1 MVELAARQHGVVA
14 AWQLGELGFTEDMLR
29 RRVES
34 GRLYRRERG
43 VYSLTPSVTGKGRL
57 MAAVLGCGPEAV
69 LSHDAA
75 AAVWDVGPWPTRKV
89 HVTAPSMH
97 MRGRGV
103 VLHRA
108 RVEQVVRDGFPVT
121 TAART
126 LADLA
131 STLSLQR
138 LEIAFERAERL
149 RLLDVEGVEKEAKGR
164 RGARKVRA
172 ILSSLTA
179 PEPTRSRFEERLRG
193 LCKRHNLPLPAQNV
207 SVAGEDV
214 DAYWQGSN
222 LVVELDS
229 WEFHKTRRAFERDRQ
244 KAAVLERAGIR
255 VLRFTWNQLTRD
267 ETSVAA
273 TVRSAL

>member
-1 MVELAARQHGVVA
+1 MSQAMV
-14 AWQLGELGFTEDMLR
+14 R
-29 RRVES
+29 RRLDE
-34 GRLYRRERG
+34 GRLYRREWG

-57 MAAVLGCGPEAV
+57 MAAVVACGPDAV
-69 LSHDAA
+69 LSHTAA
-75 AAVWDVGPWPTRKV
+75 AAVWDIGPWPTGKV

-97 MRGRGV
+97 ARGSGV
-103 VLHRA
+103 ALHRA
-108 RVEQVVRDGFPVT
+108 QVERVAHDGFPVT
-121 TAART
+121 TVART

-131 STLSLQR
+131 SLLSLQR
-138 LEIAFERAERL
+138 LELAFERGERL
-149 RLLDVEGVEKEAKGR
+149 RLLDVDDVASEAKGR

-179 PEPTRSRFEERLRG
+179 PEPTRSRFEQRLRG

-207 SVAGEDV
+207 TVAGEDV
-214 DAYWQGSN
+214 DAYWQGTN

-244 KAAVLERAGIR
+244 KAAALERSGVR

-267 ETSVAA
+267 EPDVAV
-273 TVRSAL
+273 TIRGGL

>member
-1 MVELAARQHGVVA
+1 MTR
-14 AWQLGELGFTEDMLR
+14 DMIR
-29 RRVES
+29 RRVEA
-34 GRLYRRERG
+34 GRLYRREQG
-43 VYSLTPSVTGKGRL
+43 VYSLTPFVTGKGRL
-57 MAAVLGCGPEAV
+57 MAAVLGCGPDAV
-69 LSHDAA
+69 LSHNAA
-75 AAVWDVGPWPTRKV
+75 AAIWDIGPWPTRTT

-97 MRGRGV
+97 ARGTGV
-103 VLHRA
+103 ALHRA
-108 RVEQVVRDGFPVT
+108 RVERVVRDGFPVT
-121 TAART
+121 TVTRT
-126 LADLA
+126 LVDLA
-131 STLSLQR
+131 CILSLQR
-138 LEIAFERAERL
+138 LEMAFERAERL
-149 RLLDVEGVEKEAKGR
+149 RLLDVDDVANEATGR
-164 RGARKVRA
+164 RGARKIRA

-179 PEPTRSRFEERLRG
+179 PEPTRSRFEQRMRA

-273 TVRSAL
+273 TVKSAL